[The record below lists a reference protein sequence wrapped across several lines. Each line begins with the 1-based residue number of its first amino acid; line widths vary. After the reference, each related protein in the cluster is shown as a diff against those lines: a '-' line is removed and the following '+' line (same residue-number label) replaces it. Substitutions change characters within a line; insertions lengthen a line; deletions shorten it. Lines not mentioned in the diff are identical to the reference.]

1 VLNVHVH
8 VSPQACGVYSSHA
21 EVGIRELQDGTQNNE
36 MPNGAT
42 SSPLV
47 TIVIINFNYGAYIKA
62 AVESALAQTH
72 SPTEVIVVDD
82 GSTDDSL
89 RTLAEF
95 DTRVRVVCKE
105 QGGHVSAFNAG
116 FAASRGEILIF
127 LDADDKL
134 YPDCVKTVVRSW
146 CSRLSKVQFRLDTID
161 ADGND
166 QHMRF
171 PRYSRSL
178 NHDEIRRR
186 LLRFGYYPWPVSSGN
201 AYARNFIAQVTPIP
215 QERIFKSPDGY
226 VNKIAPLFGEVRVLD
241 RVLGAYRVHG
251 RNVWA
256 QSGEEINR
264 DIYGRTVRFDVVLHA
279 EFVALAAKFGFAVA
293 GYEKQPVPQWV
304 ENRLLSLRFAPEKHP
319 IQGDTVWGV
328 YRFGLRAA
336 IETPGI
342 NILGHLA
349 WMAWFT
355 ALATL
360 PESGLVRRARAQS
373 KRSML
378 ARALVELSNRP

>member
-1 VLNVHVH
+1 MN
-8 VSPQACGVYSSHA
+8 
-21 EVGIRELQDGTQNNE
+21 T
-36 MPNGAT
+36 T
-42 SSPLV
+42 SSPLA
-47 TIVIINFNYGAYIKA
+47 TIVIINYNYGAYLRA
-62 AVESALAQTH
+62 AIESALSQTY
-72 SPTEVIVVDD
+72 SPIEVIVVDD
-82 GSTDDSL
+82 GSTDDSP
-89 RTLAEF
+89 RILAEF
-95 DTRVRVVCKE
+95 DTRVQVFRKE

-116 FAASRGEILIF
+116 FAASQGDILIF

-134 YPDCVKTVVRSW
+134 YPDCVETVVRSW
-146 CSRLSKVQFRLDTID
+146 CPRLSKMQFRLDTID

-171 PRYSRSL
+171 PRYSRGL
-178 NHDEIRRR
+178 THDEIHRR

-201 AYARNFIAQVTPIP
+201 AYARSFIAQVTPIP

-226 VNKIAPLFGEVRVLD
+226 VNKIAPLFGRVRVLD
-241 RVLGAYRVHG
+241 RALGAYRVHG

-264 DIYGRTVRFDVVLHA
+264 DIYSRTVRFDAVLHT
-279 EFVALAAKFGFAVA
+279 EFMALAAKFGFAVPE
-293 GYEKQPVPQWV
+293 YEKQPVPQWV
-304 ENRLLSLRFAPEKHP
+304 ETRLLSLRLAPEKHP
-319 IQGDTVWGV
+319 IQGDTVWSV

-336 IETPGI
+336 LETPDI

-360 PESGLVRRARAQS
+360 PEPALLHLVRRARAQS

-378 ARALVELSNRP
+378 ARVLVELSNRP